1 MVSESG
7 ILKGEKQDE
16 GGGLMER
23 VDATIVSVL
32 QALGSPVHRTKLVKL
47 IYLIDE
53 LFYEHFGQTMTGLDY
68 MWDDFG
74 PNAIGNA
81 IVKEAERLA
90 NKGVVHIDPRSNYYG
105 ETSYLYSLERG
116 KVGLAQKL
124 SEAERYVVRD
134 VVAHYGKYGVRDIV
148 RVSKQTEPFKDAQ
161 QYSVLKMKKSGE
173 YEKLMQD
180 VKSDPDFIQGV
191 EEAVRT
197 LE

>member
-1 MVSESG
+1 
-7 ILKGEKQDE
+7 
-16 GGGLMER
+16 MER
-23 VDATIVSVL
+23 VDAMIVTVL

-53 LFYEHFGQTMTGLDY
+53 LFYQHFGRTMSGLAY

-74 PNAIGNA
+74 PNTIGNA
-81 IVKEAERLA
+81 VVKEADRLA
-90 NKGVVHIDPRSNYYG
+90 LKGIVHMDPRLNYYG

-116 KVGLAQKL
+116 RTGLAAKL
-124 SEAERYVVRD
+124 SEADRYVVRD

-148 RVSKQTEPFKDAQ
+148 RISKQTEPFKNAR
-161 QYSVLKMKKSGE
+161 QYSVLKMKKSAE

-180 VKSDPDFIQGV
+180 VKSDPDFIKGI
-191 EEAVRT
+191 EEAIQT